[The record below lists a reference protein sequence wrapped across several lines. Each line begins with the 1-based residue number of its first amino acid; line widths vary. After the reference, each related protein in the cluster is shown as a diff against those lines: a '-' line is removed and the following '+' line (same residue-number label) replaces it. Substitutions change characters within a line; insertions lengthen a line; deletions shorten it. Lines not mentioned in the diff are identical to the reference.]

1 MLCVN
6 HRVVQLNHTYKKH
19 IEYNIIYERASRPLV
34 GFGALID
41 NTIKGLTCLHE
52 IMNRYLIMKYVLK
65 EMAHVLQAS
74 VFIPLV

>member
-1 MLCVN
+1 
-6 HRVVQLNHTYKKH
+6 
-19 IEYNIIYERASRPLV
+19 V

-52 IMNRYLIMKYVLK
+52 IMNRYLIMKCVLK